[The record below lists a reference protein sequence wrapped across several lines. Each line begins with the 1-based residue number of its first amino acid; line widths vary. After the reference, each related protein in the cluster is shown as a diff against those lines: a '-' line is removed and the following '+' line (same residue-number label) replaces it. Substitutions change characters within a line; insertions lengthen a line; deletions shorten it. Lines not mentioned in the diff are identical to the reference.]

1 MTDEAG
7 QLLAENV
14 YWESPTGDDLG
25 PASNDSKFQVKWA
38 HSENFKALNTMPATR
53 VTVTGTYHQVSGETR
68 AHLNINNDSGHIA
81 FFLRAE
87 IAGETGGAEI
97 LPIRYDDN
105 YITLFP
111 HERRTIDAVVD
122 TSLVSGHELV
132 ARVEGYDVPAVE
144 VPLVEG
150 KQ

>member
-1 MTDEAG
+1 
-7 QLLAENV
+7 
-14 YWESPTGDDLG
+14 
-25 PASNDSKFQVKWA
+25 
-38 HSENFKALNTMPATR
+38 MPPTR
-53 VTVTGTYHQVSGETR
+53 VIVTGTYHEVSGETR
-68 AHLNINNDSGHIA
+68 AHLKISNDSGHIA

-87 IAGETGGAEI
+87 IARETGGAEV

-111 HERRTIDAVVD
+111 HESRTIDAVVD
-122 TSLVSGHELV
+122 TSFIPGHKLV
-132 ARVEGYDVPAVE
+132 ARVEAYNMAAVE